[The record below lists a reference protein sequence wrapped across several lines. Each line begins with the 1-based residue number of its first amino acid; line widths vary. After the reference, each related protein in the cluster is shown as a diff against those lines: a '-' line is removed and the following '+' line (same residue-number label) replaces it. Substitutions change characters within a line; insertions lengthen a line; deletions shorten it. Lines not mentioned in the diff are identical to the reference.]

1 MAHAQAFCDPE
12 RLLAQQRTV
21 AASLRTPVVVENRL
35 LRFDDSALQRLESV
49 LFEPVTNQ
57 SIELPQVTMIIYHKL
72 LDHIGPFI
80 LSFRVSPF
88 ECAHGWQV
96 CGRSRGGVVGWRGS
110 SDWYSLWISHCFW
123 GRYASHDCPLA

>member
-12 RLLAQQRTV
+12 RLLAQQCTV

-57 SIELPQVTMIIYHKL
+57 SIELPQVIMSHHHEP
-72 LDHIGPFI
+72 LD
-80 LSFRVSPF
+80 
-88 ECAHGWQV
+88 QV
-96 CGRSRGGVVGWRGS
+96 KAPC
-110 SDWYSLWISHCFW
+110 
-123 GRYASHDCPLA
+123 